1 MRAKLAAYPGVMN
14 VGAMDVLPLTP
25 EASAFAAAIEDHP
38 RPPQEPQFVLWRT
51 EVTPE
56 HLDTLDIHLLE
67 GRRFTAG
74 DRKGAPLVVL
84 ISKATARRY
93 WPDRS
98 PIGRRL
104 KPVWDNEWR
113 TIVGVVDDV
122 KNYSITGPPEWV
134 NGDIYLPLAQAMYT
148 PQSLS
153 LIARLSG
160 EPTGFEKRL
169 PEMIKEVCANCA
181 VSKIASMET
190 VVASAVQA
198 PRSTAWL
205 VGGFALLA
213 LVLAAAGIY
222 GVVSHGVLRRTR
234 ELGVRLALGAS
245 RSRIAWLVVGSSLG
259 YTVVGTA
266 IGLCASWGLA
276 RWIKT
281 LLYGVGEH
289 DLMSF
294 SVAPV
299 ILAAISILASLF
311 PVYHAVR
318 IDPAQSLRDG

>member
-1 MRAKLAAYPGVMN
+1 
-14 VGAMDVLPLTP
+14 
-25 EASAFAAAIEDHP
+25 
-38 RPPQEPQFVLWRT
+38 
-51 EVTPE
+51 
-56 HLDTLDIHLLE
+56 
-67 GRRFTAG
+67 
-74 DRKGAPLVVL
+74 
-84 ISKATARRY
+84 
-93 WPDRS
+93 
-98 PIGRRL
+98 
-104 KPVWDNEWR
+104 
-113 TIVGVVDDV
+113 
-122 KNYSITGPPEWV
+122 
-134 NGDIYLPLAQAMYT
+134 
-148 PQSLS
+148 
-153 LIARLSG
+153 
-160 EPTGFEKRL
+160 
-169 PEMIKEVCANCA
+169 MIKEVCANCA